1 MALMQKTV
9 TVPHEGADK
18 GKMFVITRMSA
29 YEADKWGRHAVQA
42 AIKGGGAIPGLAEG
56 GGLAEVAA
64 AGIGIFG
71 SMEPATMD
79 TLIDQLLDCVSYVP
93 DPANPDIPLTFQLA
107 ARTGQIE
114 EIPTVGWLQ
123 KEAFSMHVDFFK
135 GVGQLFSLLSLLLQ
149 MGNSAPSPDAETSVS
164 ASPS

>member
-1 MALMQKTV
+1 MALKQKTV

-18 GKMFVITRMSA
+18 GKMFIITRMSA

-42 AIKGGGAIPGLAEG
+42 AIKGGGAIPGLTEG

-79 TLIDQLLDCVSYVP
+79 TLIDQLLECVAYVP
-93 DPANPDIPLTFQLA
+93 DLANPAVTIPFKLA
-107 ARTGQIE
+107 ANTNQIE

>member
-1 MALMQKTV
+1 MALKQKTV
-9 TVPHEGADK
+9 TCPHDGADK
-18 GKMFVITRMSA
+18 GKQFTITRMSA
-29 YEADKWGRHAVQA
+29 YVADKWGRHAFQA
-42 AIKGGGAIPGLAEG
+42 AISGGGAIPGVTEG

-71 SMEPATMD
+71 AMEPARMD
-79 TLIDQLLDCVSYVP
+79 ELIDQLLECVAYVP
-93 DPANPDIPLTFQLA
+93 DPANPSVTIPFKLA
-107 ARTGQIE
+107 ARTDQIE

-123 KEAFSMHVDFFK
+123 KEAFALHVDFFK

>member
-1 MALMQKTV
+1 MALKQITV
-9 TVPHEGADK
+9 TCPHEGADK

-42 AIKGGGAIPGLAEG
+42 AIGGGGAIPGVTEG

-64 AGIGIFG
+64 AGVGIFG
-71 SMEPATMD
+71 AMDPARMD
-79 TLIDQLLDCVSYVP
+79 ELIDQLLDCVAYVP
-93 DPANPDIPLTFQLA
+93 DPANPSVTIPFKLA
-107 ARTGQIE
+107 ARTDQIE

-123 KEAFSMHVDFFK
+123 KEAFALHVDFFK